1 MAGKRCWKTGGSG
14 ACFEG
19 GGVGLN
25 DPQRSPPTLGCKVS
39 RGTGAWLA
47 TLPPAGHLGLSHRS
61 RRAGWLQDGAE
72 PTWGSCLALQEGA
85 PGSCVSA
92 DTWNAD
98 SAQLVCHSCYSS
110 ALAETLLCPRAAPCR
125 VLHISVTRPGRLQ
138 EGANSPQSVLP
149 TDNGEA
155 TVLQAGRHEFPF
167 TFQLPE

>member
-1 MAGKRCWKTGGSG
+1 MIPRGPLQPWGAKSRGARGLGWPLSLQLGILGSHTEAVEQGG
-14 ACFEG
+14 CRME
-19 GGVGLN
+19 
-25 DPQRSPPTLGCKVS
+25 QSPPG
-39 RGTGAWLA
+39 
-47 TLPPAGHLGLSHRS
+47 
-61 RRAGWLQDGAE
+61 E
-72 PTWGSCLALQEGA
+72 ALQEDA

-98 SAQLVCHSCYSS
+98 SAQLVCHSCCSS